1 SGEFM
6 LGSPKIYK
14 ADVKLPNGKQLHI
27 EAKNQSE
34 KNVYVKSV
42 TLNGKAI
49 TNGVITF
56 KDLMQGGELIF
67 KMSRK
72 PNK

>member
-1 SGEFM
+1 M
-6 LGSPKIYK
+6 
-14 ADVKLPNGKQLHI
+14 

-49 TNGVITF
+49 TNGIITF
-56 KDLMQGGELIF
+56 KELMEGGELVF